1 MEDLIKKFGIQPI
14 EIEKETW
21 GDTKETE
28 LAWWYQVLEKTDYIP
43 NKIIESLIE
52 NLADATALNFVGV
65 FIQFVADVR
74 IHYNDVLKLRKQAR
88 EKINEL
94 EGEIETETM
103 VV

>member
-28 LAWWYQVLEKTDYIP
+28 LAWWYQVLEKTDYIT

-52 NLADATALNFVGV
+52 NLADATALNFIGV
-65 FIQFVADVR
+65 FIQFVVDIR
-74 IHYNDVLKLRKQAR
+74 IHHNDVLKLRKQAR
-88 EKINEL
+88 KKINEL
-94 EGEIETETM
+94 EGEIETETI
-103 VV
+103 VI

>member
-28 LAWWYQVLEKTDYIP
+28 LAWWYQVLEKTDCIP

-52 NLADATALNFVGV
+52 NLADATALNFIGV

-88 EKINEL
+88 EKINEI

-103 VV
+103 VI

>member
-52 NLADATALNFVGV
+52 NLADATTLNFIGV

-74 IHYNDVLKLRKQAR
+74 INYNDVLKLRKQAR

-94 EGEIETETM
+94 EGEIETETIII
-103 VV
+103 